1 MLARAPARA
10 ALGGAL
16 ASWPRQ
22 ARGRLA
28 FPPQPR
34 TPAGAVAIFLVG
46 CGVIAA
52 TTLDVAR
59 RMRDNEAPPSAADLQ
74 RLDAYKRELDRRA
87 AQAALQRAA
96 GER

>member
-1 MLARAPARA
+1 MQRRARA
-10 ALGGAL
+10 AT
-16 ASWPRQ
+16 
-22 ARGRLA
+22 LA

-34 TPAGAVAIFLVG
+34 TPGQAVAIFALG
-46 CGVIAA
+46 CGIIAA

-59 RMRDNEAPPSAADLQ
+59 RIRENEAPPSAADLAA
-74 RLDAYKRELDRRA
+74 LDEYKRALDRRA

>member
-1 MLARAPARA
+1 MCCAT
-10 ALGGAL
+10 
-16 ASWPRQ
+16 
-22 ARGRLA
+22 LA

-34 TPAGAVAIFLVG
+34 TPAGAVGIFLLG
-46 CGVIAA
+46 CGIIAA

-59 RMRDNEAPPSAADLQ
+59 RIRDNEAPPSADDLA
-74 RLDAYKRELDRRA
+74 RLDAWKRDADRRA